1 MKIFGYEFNFK
12 RPEEN
17 DALQTFAT
25 PVKDDGAVVV
35 ASGGTMGAYIDLD
48 GTVKSEAE
56 LVNKYREMEQQ
67 PECDSAILDVVNE
80 AIVFNDNED
89 IVKVDFSDE
98 KLPDPLKQVIEE
110 EFKSIK
116 ELLEFNT
123 NGHVI
128 FRRFFVDGRLKF
140 HAIIDKTAPK
150 DGIQQL
156 QYIDPRKLRK
166 IREVTPKTDPK
177 TAAIQ
182 GSEAIVKTRK
192 EYYIYNDRGFTQG
205 NQGPAGQV
213 YTPPTG
219 GLRIGKDAIIDVT
232 SGLLDPTNTLVL
244 SHLHKAIKPLN
255 QLRALEDSALIYRI
269 ARAPER
275 RVFYIDVGGLPK
287 PKAEQYLRDMMVRY
301 KNKLSYDANTG
312 EIRDQRKQLTM
323 LEDFWLA
330 RRDGKGTEIDVL
342 QGGNLTGVLDEV
354 EYFQMRLYKS
364 LNVPYTRFSPEAMFT
379 LGRSAEISRDE
390 IKFSIFVDQLK
401 MRFNELFL
409 KCLEKQLILKE
420 IVTPDEWFKIKAKLK
435 FVYAKNNMFAEL
447 KNAEIQM
454 ERLNRLVL
462 ADQFVGKYFSH
473 EFVCKNILCQTD
485 EEMKLESER
494 IAKEMMSMRF
504 NPSMV
509 LGGPGNQPDPNQPQ
523 QQDQDPGQQQDP
535 NQQQDQQDQQ
545 QQQTA
550 TSPDLI
556 KKQQDQKNKINKK
569 NTAKPK
575 QIKRKK

>member
-1 MKIFGYEFNFK
+1 MKFFGYEFSFK
-12 RPEEN
+12 RPEE
-17 DALQTFAT
+17 DDDLQTFAT

-35 ASGGTMGAYIDLD
+35 ASGGTMGAYLDLD

-56 LVNKYREMEQQ
+56 LINKYRDMAQQ

-80 AIVFNDNED
+80 GIVYNDNEEPIKINLD
-89 IVKVDFSDE
+89 DE
-98 KLPDPLKQVIEE
+98 EIPDPLKDIIEK
-110 EFKSIK
+110 EFKTIK

-123 NGHVI
+123 QGHEI
-128 FRRFFVDGRLKF
+128 FKRFYVDGRLKY
-140 HAIIDKTAPK
+140 HAVIDKKRPV

-166 IREVTPKTDPK
+166 IREVKQKTDPA

-192 EYYIYNDRGFTQG
+192 EYYIYNDKGFNQS
-205 NQGPAGQV
+205 NQGPAGTI
-213 YTPPTG
+213 YTPPTSG
-219 GLRIGKDAIIDVT
+219 IKIARDTIIEIT

-312 EIRDQRKQLTM
+312 EIRDQRKFMTM

-354 EYFQMRLYKS
+354 EYFQMRLYKA

-390 IKFSIFVDQLK
+390 IKFSIFVDQIR

-409 KCLEKQLILKE
+409 KCLEKQLVLKRL
-420 IVTPDEWFKIKAKLK
+420 VTPDEWFKIKAKIK
-435 FVYAKNNMFAEL
+435 FIYARNNMFAEL

-462 ADQFVGKYFSH
+462 ADQFVGKYYSH
-473 EFVCKNILCQTD
+473 EYVCKNILCQTD
-485 EEMKLESER
+485 EEMKQESQR
-494 IAKEMMSMRF
+494 IAQEMMNMRF

-509 LGGPGNQPDPNQPQ
+509 IGAPGQSPPGSPDQ
-523 QQDQDPGQQQDP
+523 QQNDDQQ
-535 NQQQDQQDQQ
+535 NQEQDQQ
-545 QQQTA
+545 QDNQSPQQTA

-556 KKQQDQKNKINKK
+556 RKQQDQKNKINKK
-569 NTAKPK
+569 KPSAPK